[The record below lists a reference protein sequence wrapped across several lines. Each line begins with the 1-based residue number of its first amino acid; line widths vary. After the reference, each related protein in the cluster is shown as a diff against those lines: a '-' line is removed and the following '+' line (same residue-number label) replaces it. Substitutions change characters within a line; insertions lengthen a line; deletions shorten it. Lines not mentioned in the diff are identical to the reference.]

1 MNILVPDKWLRR
13 YLKTDATPKQLKEYL
28 SLCGPSIE
36 RINTVNGETV
46 YDIEVT
52 GNRPDAMSVIGI
64 AREASVILPRF
75 GIDAELI
82 DDPYKMKPLLRQG
95 FAGQAKKELPLHVTT
110 DTKLNPRWMTVV
122 FDHVAIQPSPTWLT
136 EALELSGVRSINNV
150 IDITNYVMH
159 AYGQPAHVFDYNKIN
174 GSVMK
179 LRASKKGEQ
188 VTTLD
193 GKTHTLRDNDVVMED
208 GDGNLIDL
216 CGIMGGK
223 NSSVSDTTKRVVL
236 FLQTYNASNVRKT
249 SMHLAHRTEAS
260 SLFEKNLDTELV
272 TPVFALS
279 IKLMEE
285 LTGGVVASAVTDISA
300 SPWSAPVVTVKRKKV
315 DTYIGSH
322 LSDKEIKQIL
332 TALGGKVTV
341 TDEQITFTPPS
352 YRRDITI
359 DVDIIEELARIYGYH
374 TIQGKLPETETPATV
389 YEDPILSMEQL
400 IKTKLSDWGY
410 TETYTYSMI
419 SDELMDHCAIPKDL
433 TYKITNPLSS
443 DWVYMRPTLI
453 PSMLLTI
460 KQNIP
465 YEQDLKLFEL
475 SMTYAFKKNDLP
487 DEQSTLIVAVS
498 GARYAKIKGI
508 AEQLFSLFG
517 IAFPTTTD
525 PANDYYEQSRS
536 LQLGVFGQMGEI
548 STQLLQRFGI
558 GKPVTVLELSIK
570 NLMKHRKTQKQYTA
584 IPKNPASFE
593 DFAFVVPNNTHVG
606 PMLKTMEL
614 IDPMIK
620 EVSLFDSFKN
630 IRTFHITYQSD
641 SKNLTKEDTMRV
653 REKIIRHMR
662 TTYHAT
668 IKN

>member
-1 MNILVPDKWLRR
+1 
-13 YLKTDATPKQLKEYL
+13 
-28 SLCGPSIE
+28 
-36 RINTVNGETV
+36 
-46 YDIEVT
+46 
-52 GNRPDAMSVIGI
+52 
-64 AREASVILPRF
+64 
-75 GIDAELI
+75 
-82 DDPYKMKPLLRQG
+82 
-95 FAGQAKKELPLHVTT
+95 
-110 DTKLNPRWMTVV
+110 
-122 FDHVAIQPSPTWLT
+122 
-136 EALELSGVRSINNV
+136 
-150 IDITNYVMH
+150 
-159 AYGQPAHVFDYNKIN
+159 
-174 GSVMK
+174 
-179 LRASKKGEQ
+179 
-188 VTTLD
+188 
-193 GKTHTLRDNDVVMED
+193 MED